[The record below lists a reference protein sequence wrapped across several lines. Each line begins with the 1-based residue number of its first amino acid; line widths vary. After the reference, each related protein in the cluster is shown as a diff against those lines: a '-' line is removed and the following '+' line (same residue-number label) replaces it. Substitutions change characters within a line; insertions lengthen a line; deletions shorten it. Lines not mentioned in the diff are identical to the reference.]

1 VYVVPVTQ
9 AYGPPATIPAPLID
23 AENATCTCVA
33 KKAPED
39 KPETDVSLGSAL
51 YADNFYN

>member
-51 YADNFYN
+51 YEDNFYN

>member
-1 VYVVPVTQ
+1 M
-9 AYGPPATIPAPLID
+9 D
-23 AENATCTCVA
+23 AEKATCIWVA

-51 YADNFYN
+51 YEDNFYNQ